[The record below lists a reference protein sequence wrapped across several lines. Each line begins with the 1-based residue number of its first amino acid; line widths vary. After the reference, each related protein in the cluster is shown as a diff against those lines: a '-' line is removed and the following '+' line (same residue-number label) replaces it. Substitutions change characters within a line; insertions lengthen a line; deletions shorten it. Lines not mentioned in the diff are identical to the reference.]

1 MCGRY
6 VLPDADAVGEY
17 WAIARGWTGGW
28 FRPRYNVTPTARVP
42 ILAKGTA
49 GLELRGARW
58 GLVPEWW
65 KGAKAPARTFNARA
79 EEAADK
85 PAWRESY
92 RRRRCL
98 MPAMGW
104 YEWSD
109 GETVVD
115 GRGRVAKRPYYVFG
129 RDGGVLAFAGV
140 WTRWASPGGGT
151 VETCAMLTKP
161 AAAGIAFIHGR
172 MPVVL
177 KAARQETW
185 MDPAATAAELE
196 EAVEDAREDFAAHPV
211 GLRVNDLG
219 NDDPELMAVAAGGRR
234 DTLF

>member
-1 MCGRY
+1 
-6 VLPDADAVGEY
+6 
-17 WAIARGWTGGW
+17 
-28 FRPRYNVTPTARVP
+28 
-42 ILAKGTA
+42 
-49 GLELRGARW
+49 
-58 GLVPEWW
+58 
-65 KGAKAPARTFNARA
+65 
-79 EEAADK
+79 
-85 PAWRESY
+85 
-92 RRRRCL
+92 
-98 MPAMGW
+98 
-104 YEWSD
+104 
-109 GETVVD
+109 
-115 GRGRVAKRPYYVFG
+115 
-129 RDGGVLAFAGV
+129 
-140 WTRWASPGGGT
+140 
-151 VETCAMLTKP
+151 MLTKP